1 MSQQLFKIQ
10 LTEQQQKMAD
20 SIKKV
25 SDVALTSAAGDA
37 AIKAAEDAANKMKAE
52 LDALILMAETSVQ
65 EVMINGATALYD
77 MLGLNEP
84 VINFVKTVVSQGL
97 HATDIAGSAIL
108 KGMAAVNS
116 FDVHALPMSAEGMVL
131 GALQSITD
139 KYIDKLMGPNRIYA
153 EMIVEFIVDPG
164 AAMEALL
171 DELNTILNQIEELA
185 ISQIEKYLGLSYE
198 EIKYYITQGKNL
210 YKQYKAAKKA
220 KKEKEERE
228 KEESSKSG
236 DNGINSSGSKTKVS
250 VDVEVNPDLVMAQLK
265 AWMRQTGDGIYNG
278 FIVFQILDLVK
289 ELKEVIAQATDVSFE
304 SLAYNLETMEDV
316 IAMLDEIGL
325 GDDSTAIDLS
335 MIPAL
340 NLNAIYASM
349 NSLKEQ
355 ATQGLINTAKIAAT
369 SLDVNTSVENVKT
382 YEITTDKDSMTIT
395 VMYYTDP
402 TKKSVSKK
410 VYNAFSKAKDQN
422 DVPLF
427 SQSECKIIQDTIN
440 KLWTDYQNNS
450 SSTTAETKANK
461 YTIKFVLQI
470 EPEKDKSQSEKS
482 PNNNNIV
489 KEVERDRQMML
500 EVKEETQVSE
510 DKINEERKR
519 NTIKLLHTLY
529 SILKSF
535 IGPFKLY
542 IILMTNYKTNKAYV
556 RSNQDEN
563 LVLLMMQALEKLGFG
578 SSMPK
583 KTTDPDGNPIE
594 NDMYTVRSLALYEY
608 VTQDMHIHFDNA
620 MSAPLDDSQKEQ
632 INEWLA
638 RNDREAREIERDKV
652 TRLFIDWESLN
663 QQQECLKQKY
673 GEYYGAAPESVI
685 KQVFAGECAKV
696 NGTFDGMD
704 LIEQVGNSF
713 VYSDSKL
720 PRLPSQIMMAR
731 SKGIEED

>member
-1 MSQQLFKIQ
+1 MSQQLFEIQ
-10 LTEQQQKMAD
+10 LTEQQQKIAD
-20 SIKKV
+20 TIKKV

-116 FDVHALPMSAEGMVL
+116 FDVHALPMSAAGMAL

-139 KYIDKLMGPNRIYA
+139 KYIDKLMGPYRIYA

-220 KKEKEERE
+220 KKEKEKRE

-236 DNGINSSGSKTKVS
+236 GGINSSGSKTKVS

-265 AWMRQTGDGIYNG
+265 AWMQQTGDGIYNG

-410 VYNAFSKAKDQN
+410 VYNAFSKAKD
-422 DVPLF
+422 
-427 SQSECKIIQDTIN
+427 
-440 KLWTDYQNNS
+440 
-450 SSTTAETKANK
+450 
-461 YTIKFVLQI
+461 
-470 EPEKDKSQSEKS
+470 
-482 PNNNNIV
+482 
-489 KEVERDRQMML
+489 
-500 EVKEETQVSE
+500 
-510 DKINEERKR
+510 
-519 NTIKLLHTLY
+519 
-529 SILKSF
+529 
-535 IGPFKLY
+535 
-542 IILMTNYKTNKAYV
+542 
-556 RSNQDEN
+556 
-563 LVLLMMQALEKLGFG
+563 
-578 SSMPK
+578 
-583 KTTDPDGNPIE
+583 
-594 NDMYTVRSLALYEY
+594 
-608 VTQDMHIHFDNA
+608 
-620 MSAPLDDSQKEQ
+620 
-632 INEWLA
+632 
-638 RNDREAREIERDKV
+638 
-652 TRLFIDWESLN
+652 
-663 QQQECLKQKY
+663 
-673 GEYYGAAPESVI
+673 
-685 KQVFAGECAKV
+685 
-696 NGTFDGMD
+696 
-704 LIEQVGNSF
+704 
-713 VYSDSKL
+713 
-720 PRLPSQIMMAR
+720 
-731 SKGIEED
+731 

>member
-1 MSQQLFKIQ
+1 
-10 LTEQQQKMAD
+10 
-20 SIKKV
+20 
-25 SDVALTSAAGDA
+25 
-37 AIKAAEDAANKMKAE
+37 
-52 LDALILMAETSVQ
+52 
-65 EVMINGATALYD
+65 
-77 MLGLNEP
+77 
-84 VINFVKTVVSQGL
+84 
-97 HATDIAGSAIL
+97 
-108 KGMAAVNS
+108 MAAVNS
-116 FDVHALPMSAEGMVL
+116 FDVHALPMSAAGMAL

-139 KYIDKLMGPNRIYA
+139 KYIDKLMGPYRIYA

-410 VYNAFSKAKDQN
+410 VYNAFSKAKD
-422 DVPLF
+422 
-427 SQSECKIIQDTIN
+427 
-440 KLWTDYQNNS
+440 
-450 SSTTAETKANK
+450 
-461 YTIKFVLQI
+461 
-470 EPEKDKSQSEKS
+470 
-482 PNNNNIV
+482 
-489 KEVERDRQMML
+489 
-500 EVKEETQVSE
+500 
-510 DKINEERKR
+510 
-519 NTIKLLHTLY
+519 
-529 SILKSF
+529 
-535 IGPFKLY
+535 
-542 IILMTNYKTNKAYV
+542 
-556 RSNQDEN
+556 
-563 LVLLMMQALEKLGFG
+563 
-578 SSMPK
+578 
-583 KTTDPDGNPIE
+583 
-594 NDMYTVRSLALYEY
+594 
-608 VTQDMHIHFDNA
+608 
-620 MSAPLDDSQKEQ
+620 
-632 INEWLA
+632 
-638 RNDREAREIERDKV
+638 
-652 TRLFIDWESLN
+652 
-663 QQQECLKQKY
+663 
-673 GEYYGAAPESVI
+673 
-685 KQVFAGECAKV
+685 
-696 NGTFDGMD
+696 
-704 LIEQVGNSF
+704 
-713 VYSDSKL
+713 
-720 PRLPSQIMMAR
+720 
-731 SKGIEED
+731 

>member
-25 SDVALTSAAGDA
+25 SDVASTSAAGDA

-52 LDALILMAETSVQ
+52 LDALILMAENSVQ

-97 HATDIAGSAIL
+97 HATDIAGAAIL
-108 KGMAAVNS
+108 KGMSAVNS
-116 FDVHALPMSAEGMVL
+116 FDVHALPMSAAGMAL

-139 KYIDKLMGPNRIYA
+139 KYIDKLMGSYRIYA
-153 EMIVEFIVDPG
+153 EMIVESIVDPG
-164 AAMEALL
+164 AAIEALL

-210 YKQYKAAKKA
+210 YNQYKAAKKS
-220 KKEKEERE
+220 KKEKKTLE
-228 KEESSKSG
+228 KEENSKSG
-236 DNGINSSGSKTKVS
+236 GGINSSGSKTKVG
-250 VDVEVNPDLVMAQLK
+250 VDVEVNPDLVMDQLK
-265 AWMRQTGDGIYNG
+265 AWMQQTGDGIYNG

-289 ELKEVIAQATDVSFE
+289 ELKEVIAQATDVSFD

-422 DVPLF
+422 DALLF

-470 EPEKDKSQSEKS
+470 EPKKDKSQAEKT
-482 PNNNNIV
+482 PDNNNIV
-489 KEVERDRQMML
+489 KEVEHDRQIIL

-535 IGPFKLY
+535 IRPFKLY

-563 LVLLMMQALEKLGFG
+563 LAALMMQALEKLGFG

-583 KTTDPDGNPIE
+583 KTTDSDGNPIE
-594 NDMYTVRSLALYEY
+594 NDMYTIRSLALYEY

-620 MSAPLDDSQKEQ
+620 MSAPINDSQKEQ

-638 RNDREAREIERDKV
+638 RNDREARETERDKV

-663 QQQECLKQKY
+663 QQQECLKKKY
-673 GEYYGAAPESVI
+673 EEYYGAAPESVI

>member
-1 MSQQLFKIQ
+1 MSQQLFEIQ

-20 SIKKV
+20 TIKKV

-65 EVMINGATALYD
+65 EVMINGVTALYD

-97 HATDIAGSAIL
+97 HATDIAGAAIL
-108 KGMAAVNS
+108 KGMSAVNS
-116 FDVHALPMSAEGMVL
+116 FDVHALPMSAAGMAL

-139 KYIDKLMGPNRIYA
+139 KYIDKLLGPNRIYA

-210 YKQYKAAKKA
+210 YNQYKAAKKS
-220 KKEKEERE
+220 KKEKKTLE
-228 KEESSKSG
+228 KEENSKSG
-236 DNGINSSGSKTKVS
+236 GGINSSGSKTKVG

-265 AWMRQTGDGIYNG
+265 AWMQQTGDGIYNG

-410 VYNAFSKAKDQN
+410 VYNAFSKAKD
-422 DVPLF
+422 
-427 SQSECKIIQDTIN
+427 
-440 KLWTDYQNNS
+440 
-450 SSTTAETKANK
+450 
-461 YTIKFVLQI
+461 
-470 EPEKDKSQSEKS
+470 
-482 PNNNNIV
+482 
-489 KEVERDRQMML
+489 
-500 EVKEETQVSE
+500 
-510 DKINEERKR
+510 
-519 NTIKLLHTLY
+519 
-529 SILKSF
+529 
-535 IGPFKLY
+535 
-542 IILMTNYKTNKAYV
+542 
-556 RSNQDEN
+556 
-563 LVLLMMQALEKLGFG
+563 
-578 SSMPK
+578 
-583 KTTDPDGNPIE
+583 
-594 NDMYTVRSLALYEY
+594 
-608 VTQDMHIHFDNA
+608 
-620 MSAPLDDSQKEQ
+620 
-632 INEWLA
+632 
-638 RNDREAREIERDKV
+638 
-652 TRLFIDWESLN
+652 
-663 QQQECLKQKY
+663 
-673 GEYYGAAPESVI
+673 
-685 KQVFAGECAKV
+685 
-696 NGTFDGMD
+696 
-704 LIEQVGNSF
+704 
-713 VYSDSKL
+713 
-720 PRLPSQIMMAR
+720 
-731 SKGIEED
+731 

>member
-1 MSQQLFKIQ
+1 MSQQLFEIQ

-20 SIKKV
+20 TIKKV

-97 HATDIAGSAIL
+97 HATDIAGAAIL

-116 FDVHALPMSAEGMVL
+116 FDVHALPMSAAGMAL

-139 KYIDKLMGPNRIYA
+139 KYIDKLMGSYRIYA

-164 AAMEALL
+164 AAMETLL

-220 KKEKEERE
+220 KKEKEKRE

-236 DNGINSSGSKTKVS
+236 EGINSSGSKTKVS

-265 AWMRQTGDGIYNG
+265 AWMRQSGDGIYNG

-382 YEITTDKDSMTIT
+382 YEITTDKDSMTIP

-410 VYNAFSKAKDQN
+410 VYNAFSKAKD
-422 DVPLF
+422 
-427 SQSECKIIQDTIN
+427 
-440 KLWTDYQNNS
+440 
-450 SSTTAETKANK
+450 
-461 YTIKFVLQI
+461 
-470 EPEKDKSQSEKS
+470 
-482 PNNNNIV
+482 
-489 KEVERDRQMML
+489 
-500 EVKEETQVSE
+500 
-510 DKINEERKR
+510 
-519 NTIKLLHTLY
+519 
-529 SILKSF
+529 
-535 IGPFKLY
+535 
-542 IILMTNYKTNKAYV
+542 
-556 RSNQDEN
+556 
-563 LVLLMMQALEKLGFG
+563 
-578 SSMPK
+578 
-583 KTTDPDGNPIE
+583 
-594 NDMYTVRSLALYEY
+594 
-608 VTQDMHIHFDNA
+608 
-620 MSAPLDDSQKEQ
+620 
-632 INEWLA
+632 
-638 RNDREAREIERDKV
+638 
-652 TRLFIDWESLN
+652 
-663 QQQECLKQKY
+663 
-673 GEYYGAAPESVI
+673 
-685 KQVFAGECAKV
+685 
-696 NGTFDGMD
+696 
-704 LIEQVGNSF
+704 
-713 VYSDSKL
+713 
-720 PRLPSQIMMAR
+720 
-731 SKGIEED
+731 

>member
-1 MSQQLFKIQ
+1 MSQQLFEIQ

-97 HATDIAGSAIL
+97 HATDIAGAAIL

-116 FDVHALPMSAEGMVL
+116 FDVHALPMSAAGMAL

-139 KYIDKLMGPNRIYA
+139 KYIDKLMGPHRIYA

-220 KKEKEERE
+220 KKEKKKRE

-236 DNGINSSGSKTKVS
+236 EGINSSGSKTKVS

-410 VYNAFSKAKDQN
+410 VYNAFSKAKD
-422 DVPLF
+422 
-427 SQSECKIIQDTIN
+427 
-440 KLWTDYQNNS
+440 
-450 SSTTAETKANK
+450 
-461 YTIKFVLQI
+461 
-470 EPEKDKSQSEKS
+470 
-482 PNNNNIV
+482 
-489 KEVERDRQMML
+489 
-500 EVKEETQVSE
+500 
-510 DKINEERKR
+510 
-519 NTIKLLHTLY
+519 
-529 SILKSF
+529 
-535 IGPFKLY
+535 
-542 IILMTNYKTNKAYV
+542 
-556 RSNQDEN
+556 
-563 LVLLMMQALEKLGFG
+563 
-578 SSMPK
+578 
-583 KTTDPDGNPIE
+583 
-594 NDMYTVRSLALYEY
+594 
-608 VTQDMHIHFDNA
+608 
-620 MSAPLDDSQKEQ
+620 
-632 INEWLA
+632 
-638 RNDREAREIERDKV
+638 
-652 TRLFIDWESLN
+652 
-663 QQQECLKQKY
+663 
-673 GEYYGAAPESVI
+673 
-685 KQVFAGECAKV
+685 
-696 NGTFDGMD
+696 
-704 LIEQVGNSF
+704 
-713 VYSDSKL
+713 
-720 PRLPSQIMMAR
+720 
-731 SKGIEED
+731 

>member
-1 MSQQLFKIQ
+1 MSQQLFEIQ

-20 SIKKV
+20 SIKKI

-52 LDALILMAETSVQ
+52 LEALILMAETSVQ
-65 EVMINGATALYD
+65 EVMTNGATALYD

-97 HATDIAGSAIL
+97 HATDIAGAAIL

-116 FDVHALPMSAEGMVL
+116 FDVHALPMSAAGMVL
-131 GALQSITD
+131 GTLQSITD
-139 KYIDKLMGPNRIYA
+139 KYIDKLMGPYRIYA
-153 EMIVEFIVDPG
+153 EMIVEFIVDSG
-164 AAMEALL
+164 AVIEALF
-171 DELNTILNQIEELA
+171 DELNTIFNQIEELA

-210 YKQYKAAKKA
+210 YKQYKAIKKA
-220 KKEKEERE
+220 KKEKEERKKE
-228 KEESSKSG
+228 ERKKEEPKKEEPKKEESSKSG

-265 AWMRQTGDGIYNG
+265 AWMQQIGDGIYNG

-289 ELKEVIAQATDVSFE
+289 EVKEVISQATDVSFE

-410 VYNAFSKAKDQN
+410 VYNAFSKAKD
-422 DVPLF
+422 
-427 SQSECKIIQDTIN
+427 
-440 KLWTDYQNNS
+440 
-450 SSTTAETKANK
+450 
-461 YTIKFVLQI
+461 
-470 EPEKDKSQSEKS
+470 
-482 PNNNNIV
+482 
-489 KEVERDRQMML
+489 
-500 EVKEETQVSE
+500 
-510 DKINEERKR
+510 
-519 NTIKLLHTLY
+519 
-529 SILKSF
+529 
-535 IGPFKLY
+535 
-542 IILMTNYKTNKAYV
+542 
-556 RSNQDEN
+556 
-563 LVLLMMQALEKLGFG
+563 
-578 SSMPK
+578 
-583 KTTDPDGNPIE
+583 
-594 NDMYTVRSLALYEY
+594 
-608 VTQDMHIHFDNA
+608 
-620 MSAPLDDSQKEQ
+620 
-632 INEWLA
+632 
-638 RNDREAREIERDKV
+638 
-652 TRLFIDWESLN
+652 
-663 QQQECLKQKY
+663 
-673 GEYYGAAPESVI
+673 
-685 KQVFAGECAKV
+685 
-696 NGTFDGMD
+696 
-704 LIEQVGNSF
+704 
-713 VYSDSKL
+713 
-720 PRLPSQIMMAR
+720 
-731 SKGIEED
+731 

>member
-1 MSQQLFKIQ
+1 MSQQLFEIQ

-20 SIKKV
+20 TIKKV

-52 LDALILMAETSVQ
+52 LAALILMAETNVQ
-65 EVMINGATALYD
+65 EVMINGVTALYD

-97 HATDIAGSAIL
+97 HATDIASSAIL

-116 FDVHALPMSAEGMVL
+116 FDVHALPMSAAGMAL

-139 KYIDKLMGPNRIYA
+139 KYIDKLMGPYRIYA
-153 EMIVEFIVDPG
+153 EMIVEFIVDLG
-164 AAMEALL
+164 ASIEALL
-171 DELNTILNQIEELA
+171 DELNTIFNQIEELV

-220 KKEKEERE
+220 KKEKEKRE

-236 DNGINSSGSKTKVS
+236 EGINSSGSKTKVS

-265 AWMRQTGDGIYNG
+265 AWMQQIGDGLYNG

-410 VYNAFSKAKDQN
+410 VYNAFSKAKD
-422 DVPLF
+422 
-427 SQSECKIIQDTIN
+427 
-440 KLWTDYQNNS
+440 
-450 SSTTAETKANK
+450 
-461 YTIKFVLQI
+461 
-470 EPEKDKSQSEKS
+470 
-482 PNNNNIV
+482 
-489 KEVERDRQMML
+489 
-500 EVKEETQVSE
+500 
-510 DKINEERKR
+510 
-519 NTIKLLHTLY
+519 
-529 SILKSF
+529 
-535 IGPFKLY
+535 
-542 IILMTNYKTNKAYV
+542 
-556 RSNQDEN
+556 
-563 LVLLMMQALEKLGFG
+563 
-578 SSMPK
+578 
-583 KTTDPDGNPIE
+583 
-594 NDMYTVRSLALYEY
+594 
-608 VTQDMHIHFDNA
+608 
-620 MSAPLDDSQKEQ
+620 
-632 INEWLA
+632 
-638 RNDREAREIERDKV
+638 
-652 TRLFIDWESLN
+652 
-663 QQQECLKQKY
+663 
-673 GEYYGAAPESVI
+673 
-685 KQVFAGECAKV
+685 
-696 NGTFDGMD
+696 
-704 LIEQVGNSF
+704 
-713 VYSDSKL
+713 
-720 PRLPSQIMMAR
+720 
-731 SKGIEED
+731 

>member
-20 SIKKV
+20 TIKKV

-65 EVMINGATALYD
+65 EVMINGVTALYD

-97 HATDIAGSAIL
+97 HATDIAGAAIL

-116 FDVHALPMSAEGMVL
+116 FDVHALPMSAAGMAL

-139 KYIDKLMGPNRIYA
+139 KYIDKLMGLYRIYA
-153 EMIVEFIVDPG
+153 EMVVEFIVDPG

-220 KKEKEERE
+220 KKEKKKRE

-236 DNGINSSGSKTKVS
+236 EGINSSGSKTKVS

-410 VYNAFSKAKDQN
+410 VYNAFSKAKD
-422 DVPLF
+422 
-427 SQSECKIIQDTIN
+427 
-440 KLWTDYQNNS
+440 
-450 SSTTAETKANK
+450 
-461 YTIKFVLQI
+461 
-470 EPEKDKSQSEKS
+470 
-482 PNNNNIV
+482 
-489 KEVERDRQMML
+489 
-500 EVKEETQVSE
+500 
-510 DKINEERKR
+510 
-519 NTIKLLHTLY
+519 
-529 SILKSF
+529 
-535 IGPFKLY
+535 
-542 IILMTNYKTNKAYV
+542 
-556 RSNQDEN
+556 
-563 LVLLMMQALEKLGFG
+563 
-578 SSMPK
+578 
-583 KTTDPDGNPIE
+583 
-594 NDMYTVRSLALYEY
+594 
-608 VTQDMHIHFDNA
+608 
-620 MSAPLDDSQKEQ
+620 
-632 INEWLA
+632 
-638 RNDREAREIERDKV
+638 
-652 TRLFIDWESLN
+652 
-663 QQQECLKQKY
+663 
-673 GEYYGAAPESVI
+673 
-685 KQVFAGECAKV
+685 
-696 NGTFDGMD
+696 
-704 LIEQVGNSF
+704 
-713 VYSDSKL
+713 
-720 PRLPSQIMMAR
+720 
-731 SKGIEED
+731 

>member
-1 MSQQLFKIQ
+1 MSQQLFEIQ

-20 SIKKV
+20 TIKKV

-65 EVMINGATALYD
+65 EVMINGVTALYD

-97 HATDIAGSAIL
+97 HATDIAGSAIF

-116 FDVHALPMSAEGMVL
+116 FDVHALPMSAAGMAL

-139 KYIDKLMGPNRIYA
+139 KYIDKLMGPYRIYA

-220 KKEKEERE
+220 KKEKEKRE

-265 AWMRQTGDGIYNG
+265 AWMRQSGDGIYNG

-340 NLNAIYASM
+340 NLNAVYASM
-349 NSLKEQ
+349 NSLK
-355 ATQGLINTAKIAAT
+355 AQGLINTAKIAAT

-410 VYNAFSKAKDQN
+410 VYNAFSKAKD
-422 DVPLF
+422 
-427 SQSECKIIQDTIN
+427 
-440 KLWTDYQNNS
+440 
-450 SSTTAETKANK
+450 
-461 YTIKFVLQI
+461 
-470 EPEKDKSQSEKS
+470 
-482 PNNNNIV
+482 
-489 KEVERDRQMML
+489 
-500 EVKEETQVSE
+500 
-510 DKINEERKR
+510 
-519 NTIKLLHTLY
+519 
-529 SILKSF
+529 
-535 IGPFKLY
+535 
-542 IILMTNYKTNKAYV
+542 
-556 RSNQDEN
+556 
-563 LVLLMMQALEKLGFG
+563 
-578 SSMPK
+578 
-583 KTTDPDGNPIE
+583 
-594 NDMYTVRSLALYEY
+594 
-608 VTQDMHIHFDNA
+608 
-620 MSAPLDDSQKEQ
+620 
-632 INEWLA
+632 
-638 RNDREAREIERDKV
+638 
-652 TRLFIDWESLN
+652 
-663 QQQECLKQKY
+663 
-673 GEYYGAAPESVI
+673 
-685 KQVFAGECAKV
+685 
-696 NGTFDGMD
+696 
-704 LIEQVGNSF
+704 
-713 VYSDSKL
+713 
-720 PRLPSQIMMAR
+720 
-731 SKGIEED
+731 

>member
-1 MSQQLFKIQ
+1 MSQQLFEIQ

-97 HATDIAGSAIL
+97 HATDIAGAAIL

-116 FDVHALPMSAEGMVL
+116 FDVHALPMSAAGMAL

-139 KYIDKLMGPNRIYA
+139 KYIDKLMGPHRIYA

-220 KKEKEERE
+220 KKEKKKRE

-236 DNGINSSGSKTKVS
+236 GGINSSGSKTKVS

-410 VYNAFSKAKDQN
+410 VYNAFSKAKD
-422 DVPLF
+422 
-427 SQSECKIIQDTIN
+427 
-440 KLWTDYQNNS
+440 
-450 SSTTAETKANK
+450 
-461 YTIKFVLQI
+461 
-470 EPEKDKSQSEKS
+470 
-482 PNNNNIV
+482 
-489 KEVERDRQMML
+489 
-500 EVKEETQVSE
+500 
-510 DKINEERKR
+510 
-519 NTIKLLHTLY
+519 
-529 SILKSF
+529 
-535 IGPFKLY
+535 
-542 IILMTNYKTNKAYV
+542 
-556 RSNQDEN
+556 
-563 LVLLMMQALEKLGFG
+563 
-578 SSMPK
+578 
-583 KTTDPDGNPIE
+583 
-594 NDMYTVRSLALYEY
+594 
-608 VTQDMHIHFDNA
+608 
-620 MSAPLDDSQKEQ
+620 
-632 INEWLA
+632 
-638 RNDREAREIERDKV
+638 
-652 TRLFIDWESLN
+652 
-663 QQQECLKQKY
+663 
-673 GEYYGAAPESVI
+673 
-685 KQVFAGECAKV
+685 
-696 NGTFDGMD
+696 
-704 LIEQVGNSF
+704 
-713 VYSDSKL
+713 
-720 PRLPSQIMMAR
+720 
-731 SKGIEED
+731 

>member
-1 MSQQLFKIQ
+1 MSQQLFEIQ

-97 HATDIAGSAIL
+97 HATDIAGAAIL

-116 FDVHALPMSAEGMVL
+116 FDVHALPMSAVGMVL

-139 KYIDKLMGPNRIYA
+139 KYIDKLMAPYRIYA
-153 EMIVEFIVDPG
+153 GMIVEFIVDPG

-171 DELNTILNQIEELA
+171 DELNTILDQIEELA

-236 DNGINSSGSKTKVS
+236 EGINSSGSKTKVS
-250 VDVEVNPDLVMAQLK
+250 VDVEVNSDLVMAQLK

-369 SLDVNTSVENVKT
+369 SLDVNASVENVKT

-410 VYNAFSKAKDQN
+410 VYDAFSKAKD
-422 DVPLF
+422 
-427 SQSECKIIQDTIN
+427 
-440 KLWTDYQNNS
+440 
-450 SSTTAETKANK
+450 
-461 YTIKFVLQI
+461 
-470 EPEKDKSQSEKS
+470 
-482 PNNNNIV
+482 
-489 KEVERDRQMML
+489 
-500 EVKEETQVSE
+500 
-510 DKINEERKR
+510 
-519 NTIKLLHTLY
+519 
-529 SILKSF
+529 
-535 IGPFKLY
+535 
-542 IILMTNYKTNKAYV
+542 
-556 RSNQDEN
+556 
-563 LVLLMMQALEKLGFG
+563 
-578 SSMPK
+578 
-583 KTTDPDGNPIE
+583 
-594 NDMYTVRSLALYEY
+594 
-608 VTQDMHIHFDNA
+608 
-620 MSAPLDDSQKEQ
+620 
-632 INEWLA
+632 
-638 RNDREAREIERDKV
+638 
-652 TRLFIDWESLN
+652 
-663 QQQECLKQKY
+663 
-673 GEYYGAAPESVI
+673 
-685 KQVFAGECAKV
+685 
-696 NGTFDGMD
+696 
-704 LIEQVGNSF
+704 
-713 VYSDSKL
+713 
-720 PRLPSQIMMAR
+720 
-731 SKGIEED
+731 

>member
-1 MSQQLFKIQ
+1 MSQQLFEIQ

-20 SIKKV
+20 TIKKV

-65 EVMINGATALYD
+65 EVMTNGATALYD
-77 MLGLNEP
+77 MLALNEP

-97 HATDIAGSAIL
+97 HATDIAGAAIL

-116 FDVHALPMSAEGMVL
+116 FDVHALPMSAAGMVL
-131 GALQSITD
+131 GTLQSITD
-139 KYIDKLMGPNRIYA
+139 KYIDKLMGPYRIYA
-153 EMIVEFIVDPG
+153 EMIVEFIVDLG
-164 AAMEALL
+164 ASIEALL
-171 DELNTILNQIEELA
+171 DELNTIFNQIEELV

-220 KKEKEERE
+220 KKEKEKRE

-410 VYNAFSKAKDQN
+410 VYDAFSKAKD
-422 DVPLF
+422 
-427 SQSECKIIQDTIN
+427 
-440 KLWTDYQNNS
+440 
-450 SSTTAETKANK
+450 
-461 YTIKFVLQI
+461 
-470 EPEKDKSQSEKS
+470 
-482 PNNNNIV
+482 
-489 KEVERDRQMML
+489 
-500 EVKEETQVSE
+500 
-510 DKINEERKR
+510 
-519 NTIKLLHTLY
+519 
-529 SILKSF
+529 
-535 IGPFKLY
+535 
-542 IILMTNYKTNKAYV
+542 
-556 RSNQDEN
+556 
-563 LVLLMMQALEKLGFG
+563 
-578 SSMPK
+578 
-583 KTTDPDGNPIE
+583 
-594 NDMYTVRSLALYEY
+594 
-608 VTQDMHIHFDNA
+608 
-620 MSAPLDDSQKEQ
+620 
-632 INEWLA
+632 
-638 RNDREAREIERDKV
+638 
-652 TRLFIDWESLN
+652 
-663 QQQECLKQKY
+663 
-673 GEYYGAAPESVI
+673 
-685 KQVFAGECAKV
+685 
-696 NGTFDGMD
+696 
-704 LIEQVGNSF
+704 
-713 VYSDSKL
+713 
-720 PRLPSQIMMAR
+720 
-731 SKGIEED
+731 

>member
-1 MSQQLFKIQ
+1 MSQQLFEIQ

-20 SIKKV
+20 SIKKI

-52 LDALILMAETSVQ
+52 LEALILMAETSVQ
-65 EVMINGATALYD
+65 EVMTNGATALYD

-97 HATDIAGSAIL
+97 HATDIAGAAIL

-116 FDVHALPMSAEGMVL
+116 FDVHALPMSAAGMVL
-131 GALQSITD
+131 GTLQSITD
-139 KYIDKLMGPNRIYA
+139 KYIDKLMGPYRIYA
-153 EMIVEFIVDPG
+153 EMIVEFIVDSG
-164 AAMEALL
+164 AVIEALF
-171 DELNTILNQIEELA
+171 DELNTIFNQIEELA

-210 YKQYKAAKKA
+210 YKQYKAIKKA
-220 KKEKEERE
+220 KKEKEERKKE
-228 KEESSKSG
+228 ERKKEEPKKEERKKEERKKEEPKKEEPKKEESSKSG

-265 AWMRQTGDGIYNG
+265 AWMQQIGDGIYNG

-289 ELKEVIAQATDVSFE
+289 EVKEVISQATDVSFE

-410 VYNAFSKAKDQN
+410 VYNAFSKAKD
-422 DVPLF
+422 
-427 SQSECKIIQDTIN
+427 
-440 KLWTDYQNNS
+440 
-450 SSTTAETKANK
+450 
-461 YTIKFVLQI
+461 
-470 EPEKDKSQSEKS
+470 
-482 PNNNNIV
+482 
-489 KEVERDRQMML
+489 
-500 EVKEETQVSE
+500 
-510 DKINEERKR
+510 
-519 NTIKLLHTLY
+519 
-529 SILKSF
+529 
-535 IGPFKLY
+535 
-542 IILMTNYKTNKAYV
+542 
-556 RSNQDEN
+556 
-563 LVLLMMQALEKLGFG
+563 
-578 SSMPK
+578 
-583 KTTDPDGNPIE
+583 
-594 NDMYTVRSLALYEY
+594 
-608 VTQDMHIHFDNA
+608 
-620 MSAPLDDSQKEQ
+620 
-632 INEWLA
+632 
-638 RNDREAREIERDKV
+638 
-652 TRLFIDWESLN
+652 
-663 QQQECLKQKY
+663 
-673 GEYYGAAPESVI
+673 
-685 KQVFAGECAKV
+685 
-696 NGTFDGMD
+696 
-704 LIEQVGNSF
+704 
-713 VYSDSKL
+713 
-720 PRLPSQIMMAR
+720 
-731 SKGIEED
+731 

>member
-20 SIKKV
+20 TIKKV

-65 EVMINGATALYD
+65 EVMINGVTALYD

-97 HATDIAGSAIL
+97 HATDIAGAAIL

-116 FDVHALPMSAEGMVL
+116 FDVHALPMSAAGMAL

-139 KYIDKLMGPNRIYA
+139 KYIDKLMGPYRIYA

-198 EIKYYITQGKNL
+198 EIKYYITKGKNL

-220 KKEKEERE
+220 KKEKEKRE

-236 DNGINSSGSKTKVS
+236 EGINSSGSKKKVS
-250 VDVEVNPDLVMAQLK
+250 VDVEVNSDLVMAQLK

-410 VYNAFSKAKDQN
+410 VYKAFSKAKD
-422 DVPLF
+422 
-427 SQSECKIIQDTIN
+427 
-440 KLWTDYQNNS
+440 
-450 SSTTAETKANK
+450 
-461 YTIKFVLQI
+461 
-470 EPEKDKSQSEKS
+470 
-482 PNNNNIV
+482 
-489 KEVERDRQMML
+489 
-500 EVKEETQVSE
+500 
-510 DKINEERKR
+510 
-519 NTIKLLHTLY
+519 
-529 SILKSF
+529 
-535 IGPFKLY
+535 
-542 IILMTNYKTNKAYV
+542 
-556 RSNQDEN
+556 
-563 LVLLMMQALEKLGFG
+563 
-578 SSMPK
+578 
-583 KTTDPDGNPIE
+583 
-594 NDMYTVRSLALYEY
+594 
-608 VTQDMHIHFDNA
+608 
-620 MSAPLDDSQKEQ
+620 
-632 INEWLA
+632 
-638 RNDREAREIERDKV
+638 
-652 TRLFIDWESLN
+652 
-663 QQQECLKQKY
+663 
-673 GEYYGAAPESVI
+673 
-685 KQVFAGECAKV
+685 
-696 NGTFDGMD
+696 
-704 LIEQVGNSF
+704 
-713 VYSDSKL
+713 
-720 PRLPSQIMMAR
+720 
-731 SKGIEED
+731 

>member
-1 MSQQLFKIQ
+1 
-10 LTEQQQKMAD
+10 MAD

-97 HATDIAGSAIL
+97 HATDIAGAAIL

-116 FDVHALPMSAEGMVL
+116 FDVHAPPMSAAGMAL

-139 KYIDKLMGPNRIYA
+139 KYIDKLMGPYRVYA
-153 EMIVEFIVDPG
+153 EMIIEFLVDPG

-171 DELNTILNQIEELA
+171 DELNIILNQMEELV
-185 ISQIEKYLGLSYE
+185 ISQIEEYLGLSYE

-220 KKEKEERE
+220 RKEQKERE
-228 KEESSKSG
+228 KEEASKSG

-316 IAMLDEIGL
+316 IAMLDEMGL

-382 YEITTDKDSMTIT
+382 YEIVTDKNSMTIT
-395 VMYYTDP
+395 VTYYTDP

-410 VYNAFSKAKDQN
+410 VYNAFSKAKD
-422 DVPLF
+422 
-427 SQSECKIIQDTIN
+427 
-440 KLWTDYQNNS
+440 
-450 SSTTAETKANK
+450 
-461 YTIKFVLQI
+461 
-470 EPEKDKSQSEKS
+470 
-482 PNNNNIV
+482 
-489 KEVERDRQMML
+489 
-500 EVKEETQVSE
+500 
-510 DKINEERKR
+510 
-519 NTIKLLHTLY
+519 
-529 SILKSF
+529 
-535 IGPFKLY
+535 
-542 IILMTNYKTNKAYV
+542 
-556 RSNQDEN
+556 
-563 LVLLMMQALEKLGFG
+563 
-578 SSMPK
+578 
-583 KTTDPDGNPIE
+583 
-594 NDMYTVRSLALYEY
+594 
-608 VTQDMHIHFDNA
+608 
-620 MSAPLDDSQKEQ
+620 
-632 INEWLA
+632 
-638 RNDREAREIERDKV
+638 
-652 TRLFIDWESLN
+652 
-663 QQQECLKQKY
+663 
-673 GEYYGAAPESVI
+673 
-685 KQVFAGECAKV
+685 
-696 NGTFDGMD
+696 
-704 LIEQVGNSF
+704 
-713 VYSDSKL
+713 
-720 PRLPSQIMMAR
+720 
-731 SKGIEED
+731 